1 MLAMADTSTVSFQG
15 KDFALLLV
23 GGAYR
28 SATPIK
34 SLGFAPCISSSNA
47 AQEEVVAGY
56 RQNVLEP
63 LVLAGA
69 RTEVLLTFPRCT
81 DEAAQ
86 LLGQYLD
93 LWPRAAV
100 GAHRVVE
107 SNSHSHGVRLGYEL
121 LKERRAE
128 RARLGMP
135 PYDYVLQGRNDVLVD
150 RGIFTW
156 PLVGFMVPPVVDRG
170 RGAGL
175 FDSPLGSQ
183 ARGRTGGSSSS
194 TTGTGAGSAARVTF
208 DRLLFEQESIKCDGD
223 TGCNFHGLLSQRLA
237 AIATRNPRPVS
248 ELCSLCTRDHLV
260 WMPARFVD
268 LVAKYVAVG
277 SAGHFLL
284 PRLLREGG
292 LSADDAGF
300 LFPADCHPPAAR
312 ANSSRGDA
320 GATPISDVF
329 TLSMCNEAFVYRPLR
344 TELPRAGDD
353 PAIPVPT
360 PENDRRVWLEFVGL
374 APKIPPRPPKD
385 KLAVDG

>member
-1 MLAMADTSTVSFQG
+1 
-15 KDFALLLV
+15 
-23 GGAYR
+23 
-28 SATPIK
+28 
-34 SLGFAPCISSSNA
+34 
-47 AQEEVVAGY
+47 
-56 RQNVLEP
+56 
-63 LVLAGA
+63 
-69 RTEVLLTFPRCT
+69 
-81 DEAAQ
+81 
-86 LLGQYLD
+86 
-93 LWPRAAV
+93 
-100 GAHRVVE
+100 
-107 SNSHSHGVRLGYEL
+107 
-121 LKERRAE
+121 
-128 RARLGMP
+128 
-135 PYDYVLQGRNDVLVD
+135 
-150 RGIFTW
+150 
-156 PLVGFMVPPVVDRG
+156 
-170 RGAGL
+170 
-175 FDSPLGSQ
+175 
-183 ARGRTGGSSSS
+183 
-194 TTGTGAGSAARVTF
+194 
-208 DRLLFEQESIKCDGD
+208 
-223 TGCNFHGLLSQRLA
+223 
-237 AIATRNPRPVS
+237 
-248 ELCSLCTRDHLV
+248 
-260 WMPARFVD
+260 MPARFVD